1 MVHSFVV
8 KKNVFKQLSPHFTC
22 KVLGHTKTR
31 TWVSDSTETNSFPR
45 SGIVRHQLVNDEP
58 LGRSVDEAVRMLD
71 ALQYFEKNGKAFM
84 QHVHTMG

>member
-1 MVHSFVV
+1 M
-8 KKNVFKQLSPHFTC
+8 FKQLSPHFTC
-22 KVLGHTKTR
+22 KVLGYSKTG
-31 TWVSDSTETNSFPR
+31 TWVSDSTETHSFPR

-71 ALQYFEKNGKAFM
+71 ALQYFEKKGKAFM